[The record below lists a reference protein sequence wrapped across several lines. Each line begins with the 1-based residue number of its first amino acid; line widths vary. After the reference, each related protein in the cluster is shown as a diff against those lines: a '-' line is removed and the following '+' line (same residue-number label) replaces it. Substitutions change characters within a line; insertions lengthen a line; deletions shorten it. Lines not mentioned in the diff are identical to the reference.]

1 LEKAYITFIWFQKKG
16 DYGITKRQKT
26 QTFKEIT
33 QYKGQT
39 QEEVGSS
46 EEKNPAEEKVQERI
60 KVMLVQS
67 EKTSS
72 APKQKEEEQILN
84 IGPIVLTGGHGGAVP
99 AFIVWLMRKILPWSE
114 SH

>member
-1 LEKAYITFIWFQKKG
+1 LEQAYITFIWCQKKG
-16 DYGITKRQKT
+16 EHGIKKRQKT

-33 QYKGQT
+33 QCKGQT

-46 EEKNPAEEKVQERI
+46 EEENPAEEEIQEKI

-67 EKTSS
+67 EETSS
-72 APKQKEEEQILN
+72 APNQKEEEQILN
-84 IGPIVLTGGHGGAVP
+84 IEPIVLTGGHGGAVP
-99 AFIVWLMRKILPWSE
+99 AFIVWLVRRIIPWSE